1 MYAWRGP
8 EVEITQSSP
17 RIPAER
23 NWYAVTGR
31 VVGIQVED
39 DGDLHVVMENT
50 DGRRGRIVVELPVG
64 RPWCKLRTAVFSWT
78 NARFTLLPRERD
90 SMPVTRHPI
99 VTVIERA
106 SYDVGHASRN
116 PLTNRRDYDRRVAV
130 WEIHPV
136 MRLIQSV
143 GPVF

>member
-1 MYAWRGP
+1 
-8 EVEITQSSP
+8 
-17 RIPAER
+17 
-23 NWYAVTGR
+23 
-31 VVGIQVED
+31 VED

-64 RPWCKLRTAVFSWT
+64 RPWCKLRAAVFTWT
-78 NARFTLLPRERD
+78 NARFTLLPRD
-90 SMPVTRHPI
+90 GDTMH
-99 VTVIERA
+99 
-106 SYDVGHASRN
+106 
-116 PLTNRRDYDRRVAV
+116 AV